1 MNRVHGLCPLS
12 GRAMVDAY
20 FIENRTRIL
29 ELAAFLDRLERAAD
43 GPASDD
49 YRLAALQEAIVRLAE
64 GGPHC
69 VRDVQMIFSDP
80 RLELLDALDQ
90 KSANGAFDRNQ
101 LEVR

>member
-1 MNRVHGLCPLS
+1 MNRAQGLCPLT

-20 FIENRTRIL
+20 FIENRMRVL
-29 ELAAFLDRLERAAD
+29 EMAAFLDRLERAAD
-43 GPASDD
+43 GPAPDD
-49 YRLAALQEAIVRLAE
+49 FRLAALKAALVRLAE
-64 GGPHC
+64 GGPEC

-90 KSANGAFDRNQ
+90 KGANGAFDPNQ